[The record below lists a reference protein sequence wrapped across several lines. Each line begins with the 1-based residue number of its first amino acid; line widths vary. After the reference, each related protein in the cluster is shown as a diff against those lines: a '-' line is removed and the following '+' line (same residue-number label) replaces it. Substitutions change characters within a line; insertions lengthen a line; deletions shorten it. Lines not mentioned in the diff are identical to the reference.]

1 MLIDASLYE
10 IAVYFL
16 ILICYLFH
24 IIRSTFTA
32 GGLFNTS
39 SQHFRLSRL
48 IEMRW
53 FCDDRLVSRRTST
66 HWTRNTSGTHL
77 LFRPSSLSLTLSSS
91 ALLWH
96 HSKQDVVNLLESA
109 GFSRSNPYYIV
120 QQGKVN
126 ALTMMKDS
134 ERLELLKE
142 VAGTRVYDERRDES
156 LKIMKEAG
164 AFFFLFFFGQAG
176 ADPSSL
182 HSWAEGEDRRNV
194 ALH

>member
-1 MLIDASLYE
+1 MVLRRQIGLKKDEYSLDKKHVRYR
-10 IAVYFL
+10 I
-16 ILICYLFH
+16 
-24 IIRSTFTA
+24 
-32 GGLFNTS
+32 G
-39 SQHFRLSRL
+39 
-48 IEMRW
+48 
-53 FCDDRLVSRRTST
+53 D
-66 HWTRNTSGTHL
+66 L
-77 LFRPSSLSLTLSSS
+77 LFPLCSLSLFP
-91 ALLWH
+91 LWCCGID
-96 HSKQDVVNLLESA
+96 SKQDVVNLLESA

-164 AFFFLFFFGQAG
+164 TSSSSSSSSAHAG
-176 ADPSSL
+176 ADPDSR

-194 ALH
+194 ALHRNAAEGA